1 MRDGGQERCA
11 ADGCRDVIDVAF
23 TRVELRRADVAVVV
37 DVLRAT
43 STAAQ
48 ALAAGYRRVLCAE
61 SIERARRLR
70 GPGRVLAGE
79 RHCVMPPGFDQGN
92 SPREAIVRRG
102 DELVLA
108 TTNGAPTIVAAAQH
122 APRVLLA
129 SLLNLGAVLR
139 AIRLPARGRELD
151 VQIVCSGT
159 DGAPAL
165 EDVYVAGRLS
175 AALPGDRTDAARI
188 AEAVARAFE
197 TPLEALAA
205 SADAA
210 ALTEANLSG
219 DIGYCAL
226 ESQLDVVPAVIDAGT
241 GMAVIADRKGQEDAH
256 NAAGAHPRAC
266 VG

>member
-1 MRDGGQERCA
+1 MAPSVRG
-11 ADGCRDVIDVAF
+11 VIDVAY
-23 TRVELRRADVAVVV
+23 TRVDLRQADVAVVV

-61 SIERARRLR
+61 SIERARQLR

-102 DELVLA
+102 YELVLA
-108 TTNGAPTIVAAAQH
+108 TTNGAPTIVAATRQ
-122 APRVLLA
+122 APTVLLA
-129 SLLNLGAVLR
+129 SLLNLGAVGRALR
-139 AIRLPARGRELD
+139 SRTPGRELN

-159 DGAPAL
+159 DGAVAL
-165 EDVYVAGRLS
+165 EDVYAAGRLS
-175 AALPGDRTDAARI
+175 AALSGDRTDAARV
-188 AEAVARAFE
+188 AEAVARAYE

-219 DIGYCAL
+219 DIEYCAR
-226 ESQLDVVPAVIDAGT
+226 ESQLDVVPAVIAAGT
-241 GMAVIADRKGQEDAH
+241 GMAVIAELKGQEDVHAP
-256 NAAGAHPRAC
+256 AGAQRYATLPTAS
-266 VG
+266 